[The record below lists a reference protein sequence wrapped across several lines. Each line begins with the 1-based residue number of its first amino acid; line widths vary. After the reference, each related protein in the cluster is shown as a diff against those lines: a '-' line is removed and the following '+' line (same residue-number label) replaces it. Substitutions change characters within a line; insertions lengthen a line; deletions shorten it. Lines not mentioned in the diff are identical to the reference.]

1 MKCKKNDINIFV
13 VKDQNHGVLRLYLEW
28 YLFVNVWQ
36 PDRFGHNTLKCISDV
51 FGNIKYVLVLD
62 IHFLKEVEEIF
73 LKYNEKIWRDKEFTP
88 VWGYIR
94 KLSLIL
100 TDEI

>member
-1 MKCKKNDINIFV
+1 MKSSRIVRPFLINNA
-13 VKDQNHGVLRLYLEW
+13 KVLTGRGSILASYHTVH
-28 YLFVNVWQ
+28 FS
-36 PDRFGHNTLKCISDV
+36 ISDV

-73 LKYNEKIWRDKEFTP
+73 LKYNEKIWRYKEFTP